1 MGFPFC
7 RLKKLFFQ
15 KLNLFDKSRMPHVP
29 RKKIT
34 AARPAF
40 PDFFPNSSPFSLLW
54 RYGAMFFDDI

>member
-1 MGFPFC
+1 
-7 RLKKLFFQ
+7 
-15 KLNLFDKSRMPHVP
+15 LFDKSRMPHVP